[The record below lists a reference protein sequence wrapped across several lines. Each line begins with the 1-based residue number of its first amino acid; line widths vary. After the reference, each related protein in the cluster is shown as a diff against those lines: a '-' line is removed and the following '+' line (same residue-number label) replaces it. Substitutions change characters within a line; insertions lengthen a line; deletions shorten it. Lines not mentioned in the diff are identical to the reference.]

1 MNIKSILRS
10 IRFLALLIGNMM
22 MAGCS
27 NSDKPAYLEPHLIT
41 TEATHITR
49 TEATLNGSATIE
61 GETEMPKLLFR
72 YGTSESMNLNTSEVH
87 AQGADVSLVL
97 TGLKAGTTYYYML
110 QGNNGRTTT
119 TSNMMSF
126 TTQPNI
132 SPKLSSATLLS
143 HGPMSAFVSYEI
155 TDDGGEPMTETGCYV
170 YLTGEPE
177 NKQKCIVEN
186 FDGKKGKI
194 NLRIGNLERNAHYE
208 FQPFARNMV
217 GETIGTAIKYDT
229 SDAITLNETGELIQ
243 LMGNHLYEYTQLT
256 IAGTLN
262 GEDLSCMRMMMGRD
276 NDNAVTPGKL
286 SDIDLTDVHLAAGG
300 MVGPYHHEAAENQI
314 VQGTF
319 AGCEKLTHVVLPADA
334 TTIEKDA
341 FADCTSLREI
351 EIPASAGSILPSS
364 GCTALEALTVSPANA
379 NYKSQDG
386 VLLNAEGNRIIW
398 FPMGK
403 KGKYTLPSAFT
414 SIGAYAFKE
423 CSIEAF
429 YLSDNV
435 KTLGQGAF
443 MDSQIKEIHLGAG
456 IKLIPT
462 GVFQGCRKLTKVYLG
477 ANTEQISNYAFDG
490 SPLTD
495 LYVSASMIPYCE
507 ENAFANKV
515 EDFFATCV
523 LHVPAGMKKSYQNH
537 KIWGKFTHIVEE

>member
-1 MNIKSILRS
+1 MNIKSILRN

-194 NLRIGNLERNAHYE
+194 KLRIGNLERNAHYE

-276 NDNAVTPGKL
+276 NDNAVTPRQAIGYRPYRRSPRSRRNGRSL
-286 SDIDLTDVHLAAGG
+286 SSRSCRK
-300 MVGPYHHEAAENQI
+300 P
-314 VQGTF
+314 
-319 AGCEKLTHVVLPADA
+319 
-334 TTIEKDA
+334 
-341 FADCTSLREI
+341 DCARHICRLREAH
-351 EIPASAGSILPSS
+351 PRSSPSRCNHHRERCICRLYFAPRDRDS
-364 GCTALEALTVSPANA
+364 SLSRQHSPF
-379 NYKSQDG
+379 Q
-386 VLLNAEGNRIIW
+386 R
-398 FPMGK
+398 MH
-403 KGKYTLPSAFT
+403 
-414 SIGAYAFKE
+414 GA
-423 CSIEAF
+423 
-429 YLSDNV
+429 
-435 KTLGQGAF
+435 
-443 MDSQIKEIHLGAG
+443 
-456 IKLIPT
+456 
-462 GVFQGCRKLTKVYLG
+462 R
-477 ANTEQISNYAFDG
+477 
-490 SPLTD
+490 SP
-495 LYVSASMIPYCE
+495 YG
-507 ENAFANKV
+507 FA
-515 EDFFATCV
+515 C
-523 LHVPAGMKKSYQNH
+523 QR
-537 KIWGKFTHIVEE
+537 